1 MSFFPIQVSSFFFLF
16 RLGGLEW
23 DIGNVVNLEDL
34 KVERKEEYLVEWD
47 IDWCMMMDFLL
58 TDWFW

>member
-1 MSFFPIQVSSFFFLF
+1 MSFFPIQLSSFFFLF

-34 KVERKEEYLVEWD
+34 KVERKEGIFGGMGY
-47 IDWCMMMDFLL
+47 
-58 TDWFW
+58 